1 MHEIFQYSLRKRNKN
16 VSEFH
21 LNIWYQ
27 IMAFKNGT
35 LNGETE
41 QLTQKTVFWT
51 AVSFEIRDY
60 KIWKNYQNQFQY
72 LFYSAE
78 SYENS
83 IFEIYDIKVV
93 SKKRLVA
100 LSSLKTRFSKN
111 KYLKFFKNCNNSFQ
125 YLIYLNKNYEN
136 FTFEIYDWKVVS
148 KTRLVALSSLKTRFS
163 KNIQST
169 K

>member
-1 MHEIFQYSLRKRNKN
+1 
-16 VSEFH
+16 
-21 LNIWYQ
+21 
-27 IMAFKNGT
+27 MAFKNGT

-51 AVSFEIRDY
+51 AVSFELRDY
-60 KIWKNYQNQFQY
+60 KIWKNYQNQFQC

-83 IFEIYDIKVV
+83 TFEIYDIKVV

-111 KYLKFFKNCNNSFQ
+111 KYLKFF
-125 YLIYLNKNYEN
+125 
-136 FTFEIYDWKVVS
+136 
-148 KTRLVALSSLKTRFS
+148 
-163 KNIQST
+163 
-169 K
+169 